1 MAKIV
6 AGKASIAMSADP
18 VRTAT
23 NRPPDAPAIAS
34 PIRSTTWAS
43 LLARERTAIAWHSQD
58 GQDGNVKHFL
68 NESQAA
74 ENNSAAK
81 VHGCVKT
88 CTRQKSAE
96 LFSPSSST
104 SSSRKHFWFSN

>member
-58 GQDGNVKHFL
+58 GQDGTLSIFSTKAKPRKTILLLRFLAAQKRARVKNAQNCFPII
-68 NESQAA
+68 
-74 ENNSAAK
+74 
-81 VHGCVKT
+81 
-88 CTRQKSAE
+88 
-96 LFSPSSST
+96 FY
-104 SSSRKHFWFSN
+104 